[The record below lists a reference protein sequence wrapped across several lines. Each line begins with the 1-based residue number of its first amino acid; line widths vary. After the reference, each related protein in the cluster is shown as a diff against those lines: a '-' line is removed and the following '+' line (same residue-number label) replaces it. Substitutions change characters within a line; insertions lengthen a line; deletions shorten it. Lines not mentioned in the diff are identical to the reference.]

1 MAKKGKKSK
10 LGCKKFAPKS
20 DIMKSSFDPNG
31 CYTGVDYDDKYAKP
45 IQDADD
51 L

>member
-1 MAKKGKKSK
+1 MRRKDKKSK
-10 LGCKKFAPKS
+10 LGCKKIAPKN

-31 CYTGVDYDDKYAKP
+31 CYTGVVCDDEYDRP